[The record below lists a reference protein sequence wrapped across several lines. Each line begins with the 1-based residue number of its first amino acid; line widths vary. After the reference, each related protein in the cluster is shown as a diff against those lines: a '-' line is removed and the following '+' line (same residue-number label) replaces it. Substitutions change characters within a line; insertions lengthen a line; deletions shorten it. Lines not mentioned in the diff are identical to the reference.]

1 MNSINQQS
9 NVLSPE
15 EVVIKYGQYLQEKN
29 LVDILALYHDDAEVI
44 PEQLQSISGKDEIT
58 PFYKNTFSS
67 ISIDGQLKITST
79 YQTENVA
86 IVRCEE
92 QAKVTNLA
100 TSIITTNYFREMFVL
115 TQSNGTWL
123 IFKYMFSQNINQ
135 VQTES

>member
-1 MNSINQQS
+1 MKEN
-9 NVLSPE
+9 
-15 EVVIKYGQYLQEKN
+15 KTCKDCN
-29 LVDILALYHDDAEVI
+29 LYDLIC
-44 PEQLQSISGKDEIT
+44 KDEIT